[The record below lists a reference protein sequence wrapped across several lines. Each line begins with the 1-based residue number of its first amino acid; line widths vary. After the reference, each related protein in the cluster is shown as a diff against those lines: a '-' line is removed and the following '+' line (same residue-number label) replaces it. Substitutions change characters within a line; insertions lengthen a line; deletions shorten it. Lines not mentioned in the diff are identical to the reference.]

1 MAAPNGTVLATRT
14 IRDAGSS
21 SSAEDCIPMRMT
33 GRRVEWVVGCGT
45 GHALAL
51 GGGRGSRQRESRGR
65 AIVRVDLLPPAHN
78 ASEVVPAG
86 SAGLQS
92 ERLAMPTR
100 RVVERRSPSEP

>member
-1 MAAPNGTVLATRT
+1 MLLPSG
-14 IRDAGSS
+14 AGGVVVSGR
-21 SSAEDCIPMRMT
+21 AE
-33 GRRVEWVVGCGT
+33 
-45 GHALAL
+45 
-51 GGGRGSRQRESRGR
+51 GR